1 MGGGGTAALRGS
13 YQALAQT
20 LPCSASSTVVRQDR
34 HGGRK
39 WLLAS
44 RPGWGGCADGTPPI
58 QARPTPPKGKKGALD
73 SRHAGFL

>member
-13 YQALAQT
+13 CQALAQT
-20 LPCSASSTVVRQDR
+20 LPCSASSTVVTQDR

-44 RPGWGGCADGTPPI
+44 RPGWGGCRQRTPPHKLNTRPPGGERAPSQAGTP
-58 QARPTPPKGKKGALD
+58 GV
-73 SRHAGFL
+73 